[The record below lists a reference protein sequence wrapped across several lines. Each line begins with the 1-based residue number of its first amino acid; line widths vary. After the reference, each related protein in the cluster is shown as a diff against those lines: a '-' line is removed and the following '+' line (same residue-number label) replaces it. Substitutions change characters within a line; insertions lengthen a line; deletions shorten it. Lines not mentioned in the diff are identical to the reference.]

1 MKLTSTLP
9 KRIVQHMRQRTRS
22 TLKGRGWVELT
33 VRGGHG
39 FENSEHEGL
48 GDLIG
53 VHASI
58 HGDQEKALIL
68 VTIPPPVNDVAF
80 EWFSFFCFGLFSC
93 CVSALSFLIVKCAS
107 RANVREV
114 NGNEW
119 F

>member
-80 EWFSFFCFGLFSC
+80 EWLSFFMLFFCIALAVSFSC
-93 CVSALSFLIVKCAS
+93 HNCCNKHFRG
-107 RANVREV
+107 RA
-114 NGNEW
+114 
-119 F
+119 